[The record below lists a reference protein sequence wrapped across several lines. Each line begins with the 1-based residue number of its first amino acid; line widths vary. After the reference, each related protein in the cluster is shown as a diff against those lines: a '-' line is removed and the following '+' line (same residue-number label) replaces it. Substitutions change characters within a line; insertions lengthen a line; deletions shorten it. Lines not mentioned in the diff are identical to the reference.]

1 MAEEMPQRKCAV
13 FYGENSSAGA
23 AENTEESMRKKKS
36 FVRAAAMLT
45 AAMLL
50 VEEPLLL
57 QAAEQTESQEIQTA
71 SGNDVDI
78 PDEGTAGNEEAAGN
92 EETDG
97 NEEAVGNEEPSETE
111 ETAGNEEPSETEETK
126 SAQEEEIGAETEDPE
141 ESLSDNSI
149 SANSISENTLEGELQ
164 ELIRKAEEAFRALTQ
179 EKERMALL
187 YHCDSYTVRTQ
198 PQTEGT
204 AAAELE
210 VGETLYISDI
220 EITEDQVWYD
230 ASFWQYG
237 EEKRGFVQSY
247 YLAYADEE
255 WRSWEENYLLP
266 ILEYEAGRYGMSAQ
280 GMLQAE
286 ADNSDIEAFPSSYQS
301 KLSALKAAH
310 SNWIFVPMKTKL
322 DFNTSVQKEM
332 GEKSLIQS
340 TAANREKGWVGS
352 ACPSESGWYYATQEA
367 VAYHMNPVN
376 FLLTDYVFMF
386 EQLTFN
392 GSYHTQEAVQK
403 FLNGTFMKGTLSD
416 DAENRTYA
424 QAFYEIGQSRKLSPI
439 HLASRVYQEQ
449 GEGKSGLISGTYPG
463 YEGYYNYFNVKASGS
478 STAEKIKNGL
488 AHAKTKGWNTRY
500 KSLEGGAATIGNNYI
515 LKAQDTIYLEKF
527 NVSESSPY
535 GVYEHQYMQNI
546 QAPRSEAS
554 NTKKMYAEA
563 GSLNSPFVFKIPVYN
578 NMPGGSGLVLD
589 QKSLKLN
596 KGESTELSYSFDG
609 VKGVNTKAEW
619 SSEDASV
626 ASVKDG
632 VVTAHKVG
640 ETKIAMTYVNPDNSE
655 KSTASCTVTVLSP
668 LTAISISRDGQVLT
682 AEDVIVLRR
691 PDTVTEDT
699 TGFTEEEKRENTD
712 EVQLQVIYEP
722 EDTTDNRTIVWTTSN
737 GKIAKVKTEEDSSRC
752 TVEAAAAGEVTITA
766 KASKSG
772 NKLASCKVRVTAPVY
787 GIELTNL
794 NAAQED
800 AEEGLLYTGQT
811 IRLAAEYWP
820 KDTTSETKV
829 SWESSAP
836 DIAEVKNGVV
846 TAKAA
851 GETVITASLN
861 GYQDSYRLEVRSC
874 RLIFKKED
882 GKSTLKELTASYGET
897 IPAEEFPVLPEE
909 ETRVFS
915 GWYTKPDGQG
925 VLCEESVTIYQEEVT
940 LYPCFE
946 EQGKGFYV
954 IPVGDQVYTGSA
966 VKPEIKVYD
975 AVSYENG
982 ESERIELV
990 LKRDYTVSYKN
1001 NVKVNADGQKQ
1012 PTITVTGKGNYAGKE
1027 TVTFNIIKK
1036 SLTDLDIEADDI
1048 EKAYTGKVIRQTP
1061 VVIRNGKKL
1070 KANVDY
1076 TVSYPQK
1083 GSGAYQKAGT
1093 YPIVITGKGGYSGT
1107 RTVYETITQDIFLS
1121 KASIAKIPDQPYENS
1136 RVDKANGRGIEPQEL
1151 KVTYQGNVL
1160 TESTDGGK
1168 TGDYTVA
1175 YADNGAIGT
1184 ATVTITA
1191 VEGSGFAGSKSARY
1205 KITGTSLAKGVVTG
1219 IKDREYTGEE
1229 ADVRQ
1234 IPEELTLTLNGQE
1247 LEQSRDGGITGD
1259 YVISYANLGK
1269 AGRATILFRGIN
1281 EYSGQIKKTYK
1292 ITAHTIGNGGAQAL
1306 GNVTLS
1312 YYEQGQ
1318 EVSAAKQITSL
1329 NEISAA
1335 YVKGGTKPELVLT
1348 YKGRVLECNKDY
1360 KVSYANHKA
1369 VTTSETKEKK
1379 LPKITVTGCGNY
1391 QGKIT
1396 GIFMITDGELAAA
1409 DGKVAMI
1416 VKDVVYKNKK
1426 NAYKTTITITDAD
1439 GKKLQA
1445 GKDYQKTPVYTYENA
1460 SSVAIADG
1468 SVVKREAGEE
1478 VQAEDRPE
1486 AGTVLRVSVT
1496 GAGAYEGNG
1505 AAVISATYRI
1515 VKADLSKAKISVKA
1529 QVYKNGRP
1537 VTLTDSEITVKMP
1550 GSAEPLV
1557 CGRDY
1562 WIDETS
1568 YTNHTKKGKASVV
1581 LRGMPDSN
1589 YGGEKKASYQ
1599 INSKTLVWWRNLI
1612 S

>member
-1 MAEEMPQRKCAV
+1 M
-13 FYGENSSAGA
+13 
-23 AENTEESMRKKKS
+23 KKKKGL
-36 FVRAAAMLT
+36 VRAVAFLT

-50 VEEPLLL
+50 TEEPLLL
-57 QAAEQTESQEIQTA
+57 QAAELTEGQEIQTA
-71 SGNDVDI
+71 SGNHTDI
-78 PDEGTAGNEEAAGN
+78 PCEEAAENEGTAGNEEA
-92 EETDG
+92 
-97 NEEAVGNEEPSETE
+97 TE
-111 ETAGNEEPSETEETK
+111 NEETK
-126 SAQEEEIGAETEDPE
+126 SAQDEESGDETETLG
-141 ESLSDNSI
+141 ESLSDNSV
-149 SANSISENTLEGELQ
+149 SVNTISENAPEDELQ
-164 ELIRKAEEAFRALTQ
+164 ELICKAEEAFRALTK

-198 PQTEGT
+198 PQTESA

-230 ASFWQYG
+230 AAFWQYG
-237 EEKRGFVQSY
+237 EEKRGFIQSY

-286 ADNSDIEAFPSSYQS
+286 TDDSDIEAFPSSYQS
-301 KLSALKAAH
+301 KLSALKAEH
-310 SNWIFVPMKTKL
+310 SNWTFVPMKTNL
-322 DFNTSVQKEM
+322 DFTTSVQKEM
-332 GEKSLIQS
+332 GVKSLIQS
-340 TAANREKGWVGS
+340 TAANKEKGWVGD

-392 GSYHTQEAVQK
+392 SSYHTQEAVQK
-403 FLNGTFMKGTLSD
+403 FLDGTFMKGTLSD
-416 DAENRTYA
+416 DEKQRTYA

-449 GEGKSGLISGTYPG
+449 GEGKSGLISGTYSG

-488 AHAKTKGWNTRY
+488 AYAKEQGWNTRY

-546 QAPRSEAS
+546 QAPRSEAYS
-554 NTKKMYAEA
+554 TKKMYAEA

-589 QKSLKLN
+589 QKTLKLN
-596 KGESTELSYSFDG
+596 KGESAELSYSFDG

-626 ASVKDG
+626 ASVEDG

-640 ETKIAMTYVNPDNSE
+640 ETRITLTYVNPDNSE

-668 LTAISISRDGQVLT
+668 LTSISISRDGQVLT
-682 AEDVIVLRR
+682 AEDEIVLRR
-691 PDTVTEDT
+691 PDTVTEDV
-699 TGFTEEEKRENTD
+699 TGFTEEEKKANTD
-712 EVQLQVIYEP
+712 KVQLQVIFDP

-737 GKIAKVKTEEDSSRC
+737 GKIAKVSTEEDSSRC
-752 TVEAAAAGEVTITA
+752 TVEAVSAGEVTITA

-772 NKLASCKVRVTAPVY
+772 NKLASCKVKVTAPVY
-787 GIELTNL
+787 KIELSNL
-794 NAAQED
+794 NAAAQEE
-800 AEEGLLYTGQT
+800 AKEGLLYTGQT

-829 SWESSAP
+829 SWESSDP

-851 GETVITASLN
+851 GKTVITASLN
-861 GYQDSYRLEVRSC
+861 GYQDSYRLEVRGC
-874 RLIFKKED
+874 RLIFKDES
-882 GKSTLKELTASYGET
+882 GKSTLKELTADYGET
-897 IPAEEFPVLPEE
+897 ISAEEFPVLQEE
-909 ETRVFS
+909 ENRVFS
-915 GWYTKPDGQG
+915 GWYTKQDGQG
-925 VLCEESVTIYQEEVT
+925 VLCEESVTIYQEELT
-940 LYPCFE
+940 LYPYFE

-966 VKPEIKVYD
+966 IKPEIKVYD

-1012 PTITVTGKGNYAGKE
+1012 PTITVTGKGNYTGKE

-1036 SLTDLDIEADDI
+1036 SLTDADIEVDDI
-1048 EKAYTGKVIRQTP
+1048 VKSYTGKVIRQMP
-1061 VVIRNGKKL
+1061 VVTRNGKKL
-1070 KANVDY
+1070 KANTDY
-1076 TVSYPQK
+1076 TVSYPQT

-1121 KASIAKIPDQPYENS
+1121 KATIAKIPNQQYENN

-1151 KVTYQGNVL
+1151 KVTYKGNVL
-1160 TESTDGGK
+1160 IESTDGGK
-1168 TGDYTVA
+1168 TGDYTVS
-1175 YADNGAIGT
+1175 YADNMAIGT

-1191 VEGSGFAGSKSARY
+1191 VEGSGFTGSKSVKY
-1205 KITGTSLAKGVVTG
+1205 QITGTSLAKGVVTG
-1219 IKDREYTGEE
+1219 IKDKEYTGEE

-1247 LEQSRDGGITGD
+1247 LEQSRDDGITGD
-1259 YVISYANLGK
+1259 YVISYANLEK

-1292 ITAHTIGNGGAQAL
+1292 ITAHTIGNGGAAAL
-1306 GNVTLS
+1306 GSVTLA

-1318 EVSAAKQITSL
+1318 EVSAARKITSL

-1348 YKGRVLECNKDY
+1348 YEGRVLERNKDY
-1360 KVSYANHKA
+1360 KVSYANNKA
-1369 VTTSETKEKK
+1369 VTTSETSEKK

-1396 GIFMITDGELAAA
+1396 GIFIITDGQFAAE
-1409 DGKVAMI
+1409 DGKVTMA

-1426 NAYKTTITITDAD
+1426 NAYMTTVTITDAD

-1445 GKDYQKTPVYTYENA
+1445 GKDYQKTPVYTYENVSLVTA
-1460 SSVAIADG
+1460 ADG
-1468 SVVKREAGEE
+1468 SEVKREAGEE
-1478 VQAEDRPE
+1478 VKAEDRPE

-1505 AAVISATYRI
+1505 SAVISATYRI
-1515 VKADLSKAKISVKA
+1515 VKADLSKAKVSVKA

-1562 WIDETS
+1562 VIDETS
-1568 YTNHTKKGKASVV
+1568 YANHTKKGKASVV
-1581 LRGMPDSN
+1581 LRGMTDSN
-1589 YGGEKKASYQ
+1589 YGGEKKATYQ
-1599 INSKTLVWWRNLI
+1599 INSKTLVWWKNLF

>member
-1 MAEEMPQRKCAV
+1 
-13 FYGENSSAGA
+13 
-23 AENTEESMRKKKS
+23 MRKKKG
-36 FVRAAAMLT
+36 FVRAAAFLT

-50 VEEPLLL
+50 SEEPLFL
-57 QAAEQTESQEIQTA
+57 QAAELTEGQEVQTA
-71 SGNDVDI
+71 SGNHAELPEEEEAENEGTVGSG
-78 PDEGTAGNEEAAGN
+78 GTAGGE
-92 EETDG
+92 EETG
-97 NEEAVGNEEPSETE
+97 SE
-111 ETAGNEEPSETEETK
+111 ETAEIEETK
-126 SAQEEEIGAETEDPE
+126 SVQEESSDEGGTPGA
-141 ESLSDNSI
+141 SLSDNSA
-149 SANSISENTLEGELQ
+149 SMNSISENAPEDELQ
-164 ELIRKAEEAFRALTQ
+164 ELIRKAKEAFRALTE

-198 PQTEGT
+198 PQTESA

-230 ASFWQYG
+230 AAFWQHG

-255 WRSWEENYLLP
+255 WRSWEEDYLLP

-280 GMLQAE
+280 GMLQTE

-301 KLSALKAAH
+301 RLSALKAEH
-310 SNWIFVPMKTKL
+310 SNWTFVPMKTNL
-322 DFNTSVQKEM
+322 DFTASVQKEM
-332 GEKSLIQS
+332 GVKSLIQS
-340 TAANREKGWVGS
+340 TTANKEKGWVGD

-392 GSYHTQEAVQK
+392 SSYHTQEAVQK

-416 DAENRTYA
+416 DEKQRTYA

-449 GEGKSGLISGTYPG
+449 GEGKSGLISGTYSG

-488 AHAKTKGWNTRY
+488 AYAKTQGWNTRY

-546 QAPRSEAS
+546 QAPRSEAYS
-554 NTKKMYAEA
+554 TKKMYAEA
-563 GSLNSPFVFKIPVYN
+563 GSINSPFVFKIPVYK

-589 QKSLKLN
+589 QKTLKLN
-596 KGESTELSYSFDG
+596 KGESSELSYSFDD
-609 VKGVNTKAEW
+609 VKGVNTEAEW
-619 SSEDASV
+619 SSEDALV

-640 ETKIAMTYVNPDNSE
+640 ETRITLTYVNPDNSQ
-655 KSTASCTVTVLSP
+655 KSTASCIVTVLSP
-668 LTAISISRDGQVLT
+668 LTSISISRDGQVLT
-682 AEDVIVLRR
+682 SEDVIVLRR

-699 TGFTEEEKRENTD
+699 TGFTEEEKKANTAT
-712 EVQLQVIYEP
+712 VQLQVIFEP

-737 GKIAKVKTEEDSSRC
+737 GKIAKVKTETDSSRC
-752 TVEAAAAGEVTITA
+752 TVEAVAAGEVTITA

-787 GIELTNL
+787 KVGLTNL
-794 NAAQED
+794 NAATQEE
-800 AEEGLLYTGQT
+800 AKEGLLYTGQT
-811 IRLAAEYWP
+811 VRLAAEYWP

-829 SWESSAP
+829 AWESSDP

-851 GETVITASLN
+851 GKTVITASLN
-861 GYQDSYRLEVRSC
+861 GYQDSYQLEVRGC
-874 RLIFKKED
+874 RLIFKDES
-882 GKSTLKELTASYGET
+882 GKSTLKELTADYGET

-909 ETRVFS
+909 EKRVFS

-925 VLCEESVTIYQEEVT
+925 VQCEESVTVYQEEVT
-940 LYPCFE
+940 LYPYFE

-954 IPVGDQVYTGSA
+954 VPVGDQVYTGSA
-966 VKPEIKVYD
+966 IKPEIKVYD

-990 LKRDYTVSYKN
+990 LKKDYTVSYKN

-1012 PTITVTGKGNYAGKE
+1012 PTITVTGKGNYTGKE
-1027 TVTFNIIKK
+1027 TVTFNIIQK
-1036 SLTDLDIEADDI
+1036 SLTDADIEADDI
-1048 EKAYTGKVIRQTP
+1048 EKAYTGKVIRQMP
-1061 VVIRNGKKL
+1061 VVVRNGKKL
-1070 KANVDY
+1070 KANTDY
-1076 TVSYPQK
+1076 TVSYPQT

-1093 YPIVITGKGGYSGT
+1093 YPVVITGKGGYCGT

-1121 KASIAKIPDQPYENS
+1121 KAAIAKIPDQPYENS

-1151 KVTYQGNVL
+1151 KVTYKGNVL

-1168 TGDYTVA
+1168 TGDYTVS
-1175 YADNGAIGT
+1175 YADNMAVGT

-1191 VEGSGFAGSKSARY
+1191 VEGSGFTGSKSVRY

-1219 IKDREYTGEE
+1219 IKDKEYTGEE

-1234 IPEELTLTLNGQE
+1234 IPEELTLTLNGKE
-1247 LEQSRDGGITGD
+1247 LEQSRDGGVTGD

-1269 AGRATILFRGIN
+1269 TGRAAILFQGIN

-1292 ITAHTIGNGGAQAL
+1292 ITAHTIGNGGAEAL
-1306 GNVTLS
+1306 GSVTLS

-1348 YKGRVLECNKDY
+1348 YEGRVLERNKDY
-1360 KVSYANHKA
+1360 KVSYANNKA

-1379 LPKITVTGCGNY
+1379 LPKITITGCGNY
-1391 QGKIT
+1391 QGRIT
-1396 GIFMITDGELAAA
+1396 GIFLITDGKLAAA
-1409 DGKVAMI
+1409 DGKVTMA
-1416 VKDVVYKNKK
+1416 VKDVVYQNKK
-1426 NAYKTTITITDAD
+1426 NAYKTTVTLTDAD

-1445 GKDYQKTPVYTYENA
+1445 GKDYQKTPVYTYEA
-1460 SSVAIADG
+1460 ATSFTAADG
-1468 SVVKREAGEE
+1468 SKVKREAGEE
-1478 VQAEDRPE
+1478 VKAEDCPE

-1496 GAGAYEGNG
+1496 GAGAYEGDG

-1515 VKADLSKAKISVKA
+1515 VKADLSKAKVSVKA
-1529 QVYKNGRP
+1529 QVYRNGRP
-1537 VTLTDSEITVKMP
+1537 VTLTGSEITVKMP

-1562 WIDETS
+1562 MIDETS
-1568 YTNHTKKGKASVV
+1568 YENDTKKGKASVI

-1599 INSKTLVWWRNLI
+1599 INSKMIVWWRNLI